1 MPLPWRP
8 EEGSVVRM
16 FCHITHQDGTP
27 FEYDSRALLE
37 KAIKAASEEGLQFS
51 FGTEQEFYLF
61 RSDDFGEPTM
71 IHMIMPDIWISLRKT
86 KVKISDERSV

>member
-37 KAIKAASEEGLQFS
+37 KAIKAASEEGLQFFFWYGTGILS
-51 FGTEQEFYLF
+51 FPVRRLWRTYH
-61 RSDDFGEPTM
+61 DP
-71 IHMIMPDIWISLRKT
+71 I
-86 KVKISDERSV
+86 

>member
-1 MPLPWRP
+1 MMEQVNVTLTETIKVMPLPWRP

-37 KAIKAASEEGLQFS
+37 KAIKAASEEGCLLYTS
-51 FGTEQEFYLF
+51 
-61 RSDDFGEPTM
+61 RC
-71 IHMIMPDIWISLRKT
+71 
-86 KVKISDERSV
+86 V